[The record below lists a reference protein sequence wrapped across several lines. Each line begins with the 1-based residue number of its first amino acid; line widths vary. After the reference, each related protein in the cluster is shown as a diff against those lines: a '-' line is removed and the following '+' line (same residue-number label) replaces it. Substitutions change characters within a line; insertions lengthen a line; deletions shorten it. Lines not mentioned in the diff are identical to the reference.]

1 MRILLVIGVVLMF
14 GCKENIQDKFKDTPA
29 KINMEEALIQ
39 QQKAMI
45 KNDSIIIANF
55 LESKE
60 LEMVQTGTGLRYT
73 IHEKAAGELIQS
85 GERIFLEYVITD
97 LAEDTL
103 YSSEKSGV
111 MDLDVDF
118 SHAESGLHELVKNM
132 RKGERALAVLP
143 PHLAYG
149 LAGDDYKIPA
159 YTTLVFDVKIL
170 R

>member
-14 GCKENIQDKFKDTPA
+14 GCKEELQDKFKDTPA
-29 KINMEEALIQ
+29 KINMEESLIQ

-111 MDLDVDF
+111 MV
-118 SHAESGLHELVKNM
+118 GKV
-132 RKGERALAVLP
+132 G
-143 PHLAYG
+143 
-149 LAGDDYKIPA
+149 
-159 YTTLVFDVKIL
+159 
-170 R
+170 